1 MRLSMLLILATGLV
15 AGAANAQ
22 EERPL
27 RIRLNA
33 DIRSLDPGVN
43 RDANTDAIQ
52 SHLFEGLVAF
62 KEDATVGPLLAK
74 SVSVSEDGKTYAFVL
89 RDDLRFS
96 NGEPVSSDDVLF
108 AWKRYTD
115 PATGWRCLSEVDGR
129 GAVKVTSVVAK
140 DARTVE
146 FTLAKPSA
154 LFLGTLA
161 RPDCGGTGIF
171 HKSSL
176 GSDGKW
182 LAPVTT
188 APFKLGEWR
197 RGQFIDLVRN
207 DRYSALPGGGDGL
220 AGNKSSNVQKLRFAI
235 IPDESTAKAA
245 LLSGDIDV
253 NFDIQ
258 NADLAEYKANKNIV
272 LDSASV
278 MNINDILIQTKDPL
292 LSDVRVRRALQLSLD
307 LPILVDQVSEG
318 TAKPNSSPISPAS
331 GYHQKVQ
338 SQQVKRDLATAKK
351 LLAEAGYKGQP
362 IKMITNKRYQNMFDQ
377 AVIVQAMAKEAGLN
391 IDLDV
396 LEWGTQQDRYL
407 SGSYQLMSHGFSA
420 RLDPSLSFEMFS
432 GDKAEQPRKVWD
444 NTEAQRLLAQSMEI
458 ADPAKRQAIFDR
470 LEAMFREEVP
480 MIVLYSEVRTSAVR
494 SNVSGYKSWAM
505 GQPRA
510 WGVSIAR

>member
-1 MRLSMLLILATGLV
+1 MRRTTLLLLATGLV
-15 AGAANAQ
+15 AGMANAQ
-22 EERPL
+22 EGQPL

-33 DIRSLDPGVN
+33 DIRSIDPGVN

-62 KEDATVGPLLAK
+62 REDATVGPLLAK
-74 SVSVSEDGKTYAFVL
+74 SIGVSEDGKTYTFVL
-89 RDDLRFS
+89 RDGLRFS
-96 NGEPVSSDDVLF
+96 NGEPVGSDDILF

-140 DARTVE
+140 DDKTVE

-176 GSDGKW
+176 GPDGKW

-197 RGQFIDLVRN
+197 RGQFIELVRN
-207 DRYSALPGGGDGL
+207 DKYSPLPGARDGL
-220 AGNKSSNVQKLRFAI
+220 TGNKSTNLRKLRFSI
-235 IPDESTAKAA
+235 IPDEATAKAA
-245 LLSGDIDV
+245 LLSGDIDI

-258 NADLAEYKANKNIV
+258 NADLAAYKANKNIA
-272 LDSASV
+272 LDSAAV

-292 LSDVRVRRALQLSLD
+292 LSDVRIRRALQLSLD
-307 LPILVDQVSEG
+307 LPVLVDQVSEG
-318 TAKPNSSPISPAS
+318 TARPHNSPIPPAS
-331 GYHQKVQ
+331 GYHQKLQ
-338 SQQVKRDLATAKK
+338 SQQTKRDLATARK
-351 LLAEAGYKGQP
+351 LLAEAGYKGQS
-362 IKMITNKRYQNMFDQ
+362 IRMITNKRYQAMFDQ
-377 AVIVQAMAKEAGLN
+377 AVIVQAMAKEAGIN
-391 IDLDV
+391 IELEV

-444 NTEAQRLLAQSMEI
+444 NPEAQKLLAESMEI
-458 ADPAKRQAIFDR
+458 AEPEKRQAIFDK
-470 LEAMFREEVP
+470 LEAMFRTDVP
-480 MIVLYSEVRTSAVR
+480 MIVLYSEVRTGAVR

-510 WGVSIAR
+510 WGVSVSP

>member
-1 MRLSMLLILATGLV
+1 MRPFMLLVLATSLV
-15 AGAANAQ
+15 AGMANAQ

-43 RDANTDAIQ
+43 RDANTDALQ

-74 SVSVSEDGKTYAFVL
+74 SIDVSEDGKTYSFVL

-108 AWKRYTD
+108 SWKRYTD

-129 GAVKVTSVVAK
+129 GAVKVTGVVAK

-161 RPDCGGTGIF
+161 RPDCGGTGVF
-171 HKSSL
+171 HRSSL
-176 GSDGKW
+176 GPDGKW

-197 RGQFIDLVRN
+197 RGQFIDLIRN
-207 DRYSALPGGGDGL
+207 DKYSALPGTPDGL
-220 AGNKSSNVQKLRFAI
+220 AGNKSTSLQKLRFTI

-245 LLSGDIDV
+245 LLSGDIDI

-258 NADLAEYKANKNIV
+258 NADLAGYKANKAII

-292 LSDVRVRRALQLSLD
+292 LSDVRVRQALQLSLD
-307 LPILVDQVSEG
+307 LPVLVDQVSEG
-318 TAKPNSSPISPAS
+318 TARPNSSPISPAS
-331 GYHQKVQ
+331 GYHQKIQ
-338 SQQVKRDLATAKK
+338 SERPKRDLSTARK
-351 LLAEAGYKGQP
+351 LLADAGYRGQP

-377 AVIVQAMAKEAGLN
+377 AVIVQAMAKEAGIN

-444 NTEAQRLLAQSMEI
+444 NGEAQKLLAQSMEI
-458 ADPAKRQAIFDR
+458 AEPAKRQAIFDK
-470 LEAMFREEVP
+470 LEAMFRAEVP

-494 SNVSGYKSWAM
+494 ANISGYKSWAM

-510 WGVSIAR
+510 WGVSINR

>member
-1 MRLSMLLILATGLV
+1 MRRTTLLILATGLL
-15 AGAANAQ
+15 AGMANAQ
-22 EERPL
+22 EGQPL

-74 SVSVSEDGKTYAFVL
+74 SISVSEDGRTYTFVL

-96 NGEPVSSDDVLF
+96 NGEPVGSDDLLF

-129 GAVKVTSVVAK
+129 GAVKVTGVVAK
-140 DARTVE
+140 DVRTIE

-176 GSDGKW
+176 GPDGKW
-182 LAPVTT
+182 LAPITT

-197 RGQFIDLVRN
+197 RGQFIELVRN
-207 DRYSALPGGGDGL
+207 DKYSSLPGARDGL
-220 AGNKSSNVQKLRFAI
+220 TGNKSTDLQKLRFTI
-235 IPDESTAKAA
+235 IPDEATAKAA
-245 LLSGDIDV
+245 LLSGDIDI

-258 NADLAEYKANKNIV
+258 NADLAAYKTNKNIA
-272 LDSASV
+272 LDSAAV

-292 LSDVRVRRALQLSLD
+292 LSDIRIRRALQLSLD
-307 LPILVDQVSEG
+307 LPVLVDQVSEG
-318 TAKPNSSPISPAS
+318 TARPNNSPIPPAS
-331 GYHQKVQ
+331 GYHQKLQ
-338 SQQVKRDLATAKK
+338 SRQTKRDLATART

-362 IKMITNKRYQNMFDQ
+362 IRMVTNKRYQAMFDQ
-377 AVIVQAMAKEAGLN
+377 AVIVQAMAKEAGIN
-391 IDLDV
+391 IELDV
-396 LEWGTQQDRYL
+396 MEWGTQQDRYL

-444 NTEAQRLLAQSMEI
+444 NPEAQKLLAESMET

-470 LEAMFREEVP
+470 LEAMFRADVP
-480 MIVLYSEVRTSAVR
+480 MIVLYSEVRTGAVR
-494 SNVSGYKSWAM
+494 SNISGYKSWAM

-510 WGVSIAR
+510 WGVSVSP